1 MRAGLVRLPTS
12 PLVHNRSRHRP
23 GLRRTSRRS
32 RHSLVAVASNQPRK
46 LFPRKSFG
54 VRGQRSLSN
63 ALLTNLFGYVLP
75 RRDILFEK
83 SVFAASRGLASPLNK
98 PISKPVKADANM
110 NRSFFS
116 TISGLLSILSVAQ
129 AQPAAT
135 PTPDRPSRIISVYG
149 TATVHVA
156 PNLATITIAVV
167 TQNKDAL
174 QAQQENAKRSTAVI
188 NAVKGVTD
196 PAMEVSTG
204 EYSIVVQHPI
214 EGNVRTTEI
223 AGYQVTNSISVK
235 MRDLSKVGEVLDQ
248 STLAG
253 ANSVGN
259 VSFGLENNEASRR
272 EALSAATADAVARVQ
287 AIVRGLNANDA
298 APVRFRTIDISEAG
312 LEYTPWRATEQQ
324 MRTFALPAASTPVE
338 AGKMDVT
345 ATVCLRAELL

>member
-1 MRAGLVRLPTS
+1 MSSQDSPSVGQVGVHES
-12 PLVHNRSRHRP
+12 PL
-23 GLRRTSRRS
+23 TSHFS
-32 RHSLVAVASNQPRK
+32 PITLVAAMPLCDLCDL
-46 LFPRKSFG
+46 LFK
-54 VRGQRSLSN
+54 
-63 ALLTNLFGYVLP
+63 
-75 RRDILFEK
+75 K
-83 SVFAASRGLASPLNK
+83 SVFAASCVLASPLNK
-98 PISKPVKADANM
+98 PVPKPVKADANM
-110 NRSFFS
+110 NRTFFS
-116 TISGLLSILSVAQ
+116 IISGLFSILAVAQ

-135 PTPDRPSRIISVYG
+135 PTPDQPSRMISVYG

-156 PNLATITIAVV
+156 PDLATITIAVV

-188 NAVKGVTD
+188 NAVKGVSD

-204 EYSIVVQHPI
+204 EYTITVQHPI
-214 EGNVRTTEI
+214 EGNVRTTQI

-253 ANSVGN
+253 ANSVSN

-272 EALSAATADAVARVQ
+272 EVLSAATADAVARVQ

-298 APVRFRTIDISEAG
+298 SPVRFRTIDISEAG
-312 LEYTPWRATEQQ
+312 LEYTPWRATDQQ
-324 MRTFALPAASTPVE
+324 MRTFAAPAAGTPVE

-345 ATVCLRAELL
+345 ATVCLRGELL

>member
-1 MRAGLVRLPTS
+1 LFFCEDS
-12 PLVHNRSRHRP
+12 PLSDKSARVSLHHLSLSRKRRERRHRRERKNAERQANSCP
-23 GLRRTSRRS
+23 LQLAPAIWFTS
-32 RHSLVAVASNQPRK
+32 HQSLWLWLCPFCDLCDL
-46 LFPRKSFG
+46 LFK
-54 VRGQRSLSN
+54 
-63 ALLTNLFGYVLP
+63 
-75 RRDILFEK
+75 K
-83 SVFAASRGLASPLNK
+83 SVFAASCVLVSPLNK
-98 PISKPVKADANM
+98 PIPKPVKVDANM
-110 NRSFFS
+110 NRSSFF
-116 TISGLLSILSVAQ
+116 IVSGLLSILSVAQ

-135 PTPDRPSRIISVYG
+135 PTPDQSSRIISVYG

-188 NAVKGVTD
+188 NAVKGVSD

-204 EYSIVVQHPI
+204 EYTIVVQHPV
-214 EGNVRTTEI
+214 EGNVRMTQI

-253 ANSVGN
+253 ANSVSN
-259 VSFGLENNEASRR
+259 VIFGLENNEASRR
-272 EALSAATADAVARVQ
+272 EVLSAATADAVARVQ

-298 APVRFRTIDISEAG
+298 APVRFRAIDISEAG
-312 LEYTPWRATEQQ
+312 LEYTPWRTTDQQ
-324 MRTFALPAASTPVE
+324 MRTFALPAAGTPVE